1 MEVVFDAK
9 KEIESKIENLDEVS
23 KMSILIDELKN
34 ENNNVRLFCVKHLT
48 NIAEVL
54 GKERTEEELIPLLI
68 DLIINFETEDEILLE
83 LSNQFVLLVIYY
95 LITKL
100 FS

>member
-1 MEVVFDAK
+1 MEIAFDAK
-9 KEIESKIENLDEVS
+9 KEIESKLENLDEVS

-34 ENNNVRLFCVKHLT
+34 ENNNVRLYCVKHLT

-83 LSNQFVLLVIYY
+83 LSNQFVLLVINIY
-95 LITKL
+95 LN
-100 FS
+100 

>member
-1 MEVVFDAK
+1 MDVVFDAK
-9 KEIESKIENLDEVS
+9 KEIESKLENLDEVS

-34 ENNNVRLFCVKHLT
+34 ENNNVRLFCVTHLT

-83 LSNQFVLLVIYY
+83 LSNQFVKLVYIV
-95 LITKL
+95 
-100 FS
+100 